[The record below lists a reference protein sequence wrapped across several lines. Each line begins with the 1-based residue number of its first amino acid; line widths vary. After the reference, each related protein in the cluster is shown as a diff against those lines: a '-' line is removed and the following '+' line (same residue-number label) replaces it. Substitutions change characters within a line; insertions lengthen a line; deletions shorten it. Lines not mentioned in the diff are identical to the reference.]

1 MGRVAREPAFHVQQP
16 ILDVAADCL
25 SFHSLEFIGAALVP
39 VASFIYNHR
48 FHG

>member
-1 MGRVAREPAFHVQQP
+1 MGRVAREPAFRAQQL

-25 SFHSLEFIGAALVP
+25 SFHNLEFIGGKLVP